1 MINMFKQGI
10 TTVRDMAGNGETLS
24 VLKDLGQKKEAPYPK
39 VHFACLITGEDFIR
53 HDSRVTE
60 TTGNS
65 EAGNVAWFKVL
76 KNDTDVDQ
84 LIDEAQKFGC
94 TGIKLYADIDAND
107 AKRTIATAKNKGI
120 AVWSHGTLVPGG
132 PWDIEGIHSF
142 SHADFLNFVT
152 VQKVP
157 DMQTMDVSFNEKFDL
172 ATIQSQKMKDY
183 FALLKKNNTILDATL
198 LVYEDL
204 YPDEFEL
211 VTFSHK
217 VTEAAY
223 SHEVKISAGSDV
235 GNDAITKDNFALL
248 SELKL
253 LRDHAKMT
261 PMDLIKAATINNA
274 IGIGIA
280 ADYGSIEKGKK
291 ADLVLLNKN
300 PLDDIE
306 HIKDVHSVVKDGY
319 EHEF

>member
-1 MINMFKQGI
+1 MI
-10 TTVRDMAGNGETLS
+10 
-24 VLKDLGQKKEAPYPK
+24 
-39 VHFACLITGEDFIR
+39 
-53 HDSRVTE
+53 E

-107 AKRTIATAKNKGI
+107 AKRTIAAAKEKGM
-120 AVWSHGTLVPGG
+120 AVWSHGTLFPGG

-142 SHADFLNFVT
+142 SHADFLNYVT

-157 DMQTMDVSFNEKFDL
+157 DMQTLVESFSLKWDL
-172 ATIQSQKMKDY
+172 TTIQSQKMKDY
-183 FALLKKNNTILDATL
+183 FALLKKNKTVLDATL
-198 LVYEDL
+198 LVFDTGYEDEKEEE
-204 YPDEFEL
+204 Y
-211 VTFSHK
+211 FSYK

-223 SHEVKISAGSDV
+223 LHGVLIGAGSDK
-235 GNDAITKDNFALL
+235 GNDTFTKDNHTLL
-248 SELKL
+248 LELML

-261 PMDLIKAATINNA
+261 PMDLIKAATINNV

-280 ADYGSIEKGKK
+280 ANYGSIEKGKK

-306 HIKDVHSVVKDGY
+306 HIKDVISVIKDGY